1 MSQKSTESLDPF
13 AAVQKVPLFT
23 ENGAQ
28 SSRFAVILDPYCHC
42 MEVGNVSAD
51 YQLVPNHTVCE
62 IATDVLEKTGYDYQL
77 AKHLFDGK
85 RFQQRWIIPEIN
97 FEPQVGDIVQVAVDA
112 FNSYDGSTT
121 FGLAF
126 NAQRLVCSNG
136 MVVDFRLGSFRFR
149 HYGSED
155 FQEEL
160 SEAAITIRELSNKM
174 LGLVTCLKRIVDIP
188 IERPDIQ
195 NTFREL
201 KLPKTYVAD
210 VFMALDGDNQWALY
224 NAFTDVFTRQESF
237 RAETWN
243 RQVSRHFLNGN

>member
-1 MSQKSTESLDPF
+1 
-13 AAVQKVPLFT
+13 
-23 ENGAQ
+23 
-28 SSRFAVILDPYCHC
+28 
-42 MEVGNVSAD
+42 
-51 YQLVPNHTVCE
+51 
-62 IATDVLEKTGYDYQL
+62 LEKTGYDYHL

-85 RFQQRWIIPEIN
+85 RFQQRWIIPEIS
-97 FEPQVGDIVQVAVDA
+97 FEPQVGDVVQVAVDA

-160 SEAAITIRELSNKM
+160 SQAAITIRELSNKM
-174 LGLVTCLKRIVDIP
+174 LGLVTCLKRIVDVP

>member
-1 MSQKSTESLDPF
+1 MSQKVSEPLDPF

-28 SSRFAVILDPYCHC
+28 SSRYAVILDPYALN
-42 MEVGNVSAD
+42 MEVGIVSGD
-51 YQLVPNHTVCE
+51 YQLVENHTVCE
-62 IATDVLEKTGYDYQL
+62 IATEVLDKTGHEYQL
-77 AKHLFDGK
+77 AKYLFDGK
-85 RFQQRWIIPEIN
+85 KYRQRWLLPEIS
-97 FEPQVGDIVQVAVDA
+97 FEPQKDDIVQIAVDV

-126 NAQRLVCSNG
+126 NAQRLVCANG

-174 LGLVTCLKRIVDIP
+174 LGLVTRLKRIVDIP
-188 IERPDIQ
+188 IDRADIQ

-201 KLPKTYVAD
+201 KLPKTYTAD
-210 VFMALDGDNQWALY
+210 VFMALEEDNLWSLY

-243 RQVSRHFLNGN
+243 RQVSRHFLSAN

>member
-1 MSQKSTESLDPF
+1 MSQKTVEPLDPF

-28 SSRFAVILDPYCHC
+28 SSRYAVILDPYALNR
-42 MEVGNVSAD
+42 EVGIVSED
-51 YQLVPNHTVCE
+51 YQLVENHTVCE
-62 IATDVLEKTGYDYQL
+62 IATEVLDKTGYDYQL

-85 RFQQRWIIPEIN
+85 RFQQRWIIPEIS
-97 FEPQVGDIVQVAVDA
+97 FEPQVGDVVQIAVDA

-126 NAQRLVCSNG
+126 NAQRLICTNG
-136 MVVDFRLGSFRFR
+136 MVVDFRLGSFRFK
-149 HYGSED
+149 HFGNEG

-188 IERPDIQ
+188 IDRTDIQ

-210 VFMALDGDNQWALY
+210 VFMALEGDNLWSLY